1 MNNPMNVYKTGPANV
16 IFADFPDV
24 DVIRVDDT
32 YYMVSTTMHFMPGCV
47 ILRSY
52 NLLDW
57 EICSY
62 VFDELEKTDGQTLCD
77 NKGIYGQG
85 MWAASLRFHDGK
97 FYVCF
102 VANDTHKTYLFT
114 SEKIEGPWKKSEIQ
128 GFYHDMSLLFDDD
141 GRVFTVSGNTEIRL
155 IQMKSDL
162 SGPLEGGINKVI
174 IKDDKENVNLG
185 YEGSHFYKINGKYY
199 IFLIHLPKGKM
210 RTEACFVSDMVDGEY
225 KGGDVLCAD
234 FANWNS
240 GLAQGGIVQS
250 NDGKFYAMLFQDHGA
265 LGRIPFLMEIKMPSE
280 KLPGWAINQT
290 PGGGKSAGE
299 VAKITPTGKNPE
311 LPIFPQTVPAEVT
324 VLDNRPGYNYQPL
337 FSDSFC
343 DENGKLNS
351 CWQWNHIPEKS
362 LIKLSKSEYRLKTG
376 KIVVNPVQA
385 ANTLTQRIF
394 TEHCTCTATVDASK
408 INEGD
413 FAGLCALEGEYGF
426 IALTKKDGKFKIVV
440 AEHKIPYSPWTMK
453 GSDSSEPNFIAEIP
467 CENPKMTFTLDFNLE
482 KDRQEVTFYYA
493 EAGNGDCAC
502 DGDEESLA
510 GRKIAG
516 RPVKLRYT
524 LDQFV
529 GVRAGLFLYSTEE
542 VGGEAEVSGFQII
555 V

>member
-155 IQMKSDL
+155 IEMKSDL

-210 RTEACFVSDMVDGEY
+210 RTEACFVSDRVDGEY

-265 LGRIPFLMEIKMPSE
+265 LGRIPFLMEIKMPGE
-280 KLPGWAINQT
+280 KLPGGAINQT

-299 VAKITPTGKNPE
+299 VAKITPTGENPE

-362 LIKLSKSEYRLKTG
+362 LLKLSKSEYRLKTG

-453 GSDSSEPNFIAEIP
+453 VSDSSEPDFIAEIP

-493 EAGNGDCAC
+493 EAGNGDC

-529 GVRAGLFLYSTEE
+529 GVRLGLFLYSTVES
-542 VGGEAEVSGFQII
+542 GGEAEMSGFQII

>member
-210 RTEACFVSDMVDGEY
+210 RTEACFVSDKVDGEY
-225 KGGDVLCAD
+225 MGGDVLCAD

-265 LGRIPFLMEIKMPSE
+265 LGRIPFLMEIKMP
-280 KLPGWAINQT
+280 
-290 PGGGKSAGE
+290 GGE
-299 VAKITPTGKNPE
+299 NPE

-324 VLDNRPGYNYQPL
+324 VLDNRPGYKYQPL

-343 DENGKLNS
+343 DDNGKLNF

-426 IALTKKDGKFKIVV
+426 IALTKKDGKYKIVA

-453 GSDSSEPNFIAEIP
+453 VSDSSEPDFIAEIP

-482 KDRQEVTFYYA
+482 KDRQEVSFYYA
-493 EAGNGDCAC
+493 EAGNGDC

-529 GVRAGLFLYSTEE
+529 GVRLGLFLYSTVES
-542 VGGEAEVSGFQII
+542 GGEAEMSGFSLQ
-555 V
+555 VKNLK

>member
-1 MNNPMNVYKTGPANV
+1 MPYKYFMDNLMNVYKTGPANV

-24 DVIRVDDT
+24 DVIRVEDT

-174 IKDDKENVNLG
+174 IKDDRENVNLG

-210 RTEACFVSDMVDGEY
+210 RTEACFVSDKVDGEY

-234 FANWNS
+234 FADWNS

-265 LGRIPFLMEIKMPSE
+265 LGRIPFLMEIKMPEENPGEE
-280 KLPGWAINQT
+280 K
-290 PGGGKSAGE
+290 
-299 VAKITPTGKNPE
+299 PE

-324 VLDNRPGYNYQPL
+324 VLDNRPGYKYQPL

-343 DENGKLNS
+343 DDNGRLNS

-453 GSDSSEPNFIAEIP
+453 VSDSSEPDFIAEIP
-467 CENPKMTFTLDFNLE
+467 CKNPKMIFTLDFNLE
-482 KDRQEVTFYYA
+482 KNRQEVTFYYA
-493 EAGNGDCAC
+493 EAGNGAGNCDCSE
-502 DGDEESLA
+502 GNFA

-529 GVRAGLFLYSTEE
+529 GVRVGLFLYSTVET
-542 VGGEAEVSGFQII
+542 GGEAEMAGFSLQ
-555 V
+555 VKGGSSR